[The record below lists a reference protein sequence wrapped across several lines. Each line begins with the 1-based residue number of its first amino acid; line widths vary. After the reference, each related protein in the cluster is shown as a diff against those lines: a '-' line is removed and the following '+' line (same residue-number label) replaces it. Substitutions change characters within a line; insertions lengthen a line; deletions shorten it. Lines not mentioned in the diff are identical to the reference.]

1 MKTKEQL
8 AEVLKLHRMWLNHED
23 GGKHANLIGAD
34 LSNAN
39 LSRANLSGA
48 DLRGANI
55 IGADLSRANL
65 SRAYIPMFCKWFTAI
80 RDNKIIIGCK
90 EKTPEE
96 WNEWL
101 NSDEEFSTK
110 RGTPEFK
117 QIAAVIRAYIAYFK
131 VLND

>member
-23 GGKHANLIGAD
+23 GGKHANLIGA
-34 LSNAN
+34 N
-39 LSRANLSGA
+39 L
-48 DLRGANI
+48 
-55 IGADLSRANL
+55 IGADLSGANL